1 MALYPHQLAATIY
14 TVSYVA
20 PEAGIV
26 SVPSSFLSSEDPA
39 HLKLYAL
46 LTLCKLGQRL
56 ASSQAHLSLVGLSLR
71 KRYTETL
78 DLGMFIEQSATWSR
92 KKKVLKIYRQKLMDD
107 TNFIENACH
116 QIWTN
121 TSGSEYRKTP
131 EYESWSIITPL
142 YNGERWIDQC
152 FDSVLAQEFGETL
165 ELSVYDDSSTDDV
178 MHPDRIRKQYEA
190 ATRSPPNAI
199 VGSRFHRLPEGSTER
214 YSSWANLLGHE
225 KLEVQVFEAV
235 GGFDERGKGIPEDLI
250 FFYRHL
256 DLGGRVV
263 RVDCDLLTYR
273 YHPQQTTFSIS
284 ESTIWDVRMERLRRT
299 VLVHWTSFTIWNA
312 GKQGRRFYR
321 SLDPE
326 NRRKVLAFCD
336 VDEKKIAKGVYI
348 YEESEEVPRP
358 RVPIV
363 HFTAASP
370 PLVVCM
376 KMDLTDGS
384 FEANL
389 ASLNLKEGVDYIH
402 FA

>member
-1 MALYPHQLAATIY
+1 MPSEPAA
-14 TVSYVA
+14 VA
-20 PEAGIV
+20 AV
-26 SVPSSFLSSEDPA
+26 
-39 HLKLYAL
+39 
-46 LTLCKLGQRL
+46 
-56 ASSQAHLSLVGLSLR
+56 
-71 KRYTETL
+71 
-78 DLGMFIEQSATWSR
+78 
-92 KKKVLKIYRQKLMDD
+92 
-107 TNFIENACH
+107 
-116 QIWTN
+116 
-121 TSGSEYRKTP
+121 
-131 EYESWSIITPL
+131 SIITPL

-152 FDSVLAQEFGETL
+152 FDSVLAQNFGETL
-165 ELSVYDDSSTDDV
+165 ELSVYDDSSTDGSLQLLQSWKPKLEARGIRVCISSGASSDPPKGV
-178 MHPDRIRKQYEA
+178 GFAKNRAVRQSCGKYLCFLDIDDIMHPDRIQKQYEA

-225 KLEVQVFEAV
+225 KLEVQVFTSHGPTVIMPTWFCSRQVFEAV

-284 ESTIWDVRMERLRRT
+284 ESTIWDVRMERLCRT

-348 YEESEEVPRP
+348 YEESKAIPRP

-363 HFTAASP
+363 HFTAAST

>member
-1 MALYPHQLAATIY
+1 EPMRT
-14 TVSYVA
+14 TFSA
-20 PEAGIV
+20 P
-26 SVPSSFLSSEDPA
+26 
-39 HLKLYAL
+39 
-46 LTLCKLGQRL
+46 Q
-56 ASSQAHLSLVGLSLR
+56 
-71 KRYTETL
+71 
-78 DLGMFIEQSATWSR
+78 
-92 KKKVLKIYRQKLMDD
+92 
-107 TNFIENACH
+107 
-116 QIWTN
+116 
-121 TSGSEYRKTP
+121 
-131 EYESWSIITPL
+131 SIITPL

-152 FDSVLAQEFGETL
+152 FDSVLAQNFGETL
-165 ELSVYDDSSTDDV
+165 EISVYDDSSTDGSPQLLQSWKPKLEARGIRVCISSGASSDPPKGV
-178 MHPDRIRKQYEA
+178 GFAKNRAVRQSCGKYLCFLDIDDIMHPDRIQKQYEA
-190 ATRSPPNAI
+190 ATRSPPNI

-225 KLEVQVFEAV
+225 KLEVQVFTSHGPTVIMPTWFCSRQVFEAV

-326 NRRKVLAFCD
+326 NRRKGTGTCRQQVSPELRCSVCVTYMLFVGLFQVYFYEWDTLWHVL
-336 VDEKKIAKGVYI
+336 
-348 YEESEEVPRP
+348 
-358 RVPIV
+358 
-363 HFTAASP
+363 
-370 PLVVCM
+370 LQ
-376 KMDLTDGS
+376 DLTDGS